1 MNEWHSFFTDRTIP
15 INNGYQPQQQQQ
27 LKQAVAHNA
36 KKAVAFVFLVTLV
49 LTKLNSDDDD
59 GCGGG
64 STESKLQRVPKS
76 NAKQP
81 IGLIEWLAGR
91 LASKLPSLSPL
102 STSVINSAD
111 LSFNFYFHNCECLS
125 SLTHS
130 IVRANPFNTQTLL
143 SSTSLSPSS
152 LPLSSVKWL
161 SCPWNCCRR
170 QCGSSSSFSF
180 HNGDSVI

>member
-1 MNEWHSFFTDRTIP
+1 M
-15 INNGYQPQQQQQ
+15 
-27 LKQAVAHNA
+27 
-36 KKAVAFVFLVTLV
+36 V
-49 LTKLNSDDDD
+49 LTKLNGCGDDD
-59 GCGGG
+59 GGGG

-91 LASKLPSLSPL
+91 LASKLPSPSPSL

-130 IVRANPFNTQTLL
+130 VVRANPFNTQTLL
-143 SSTSLSPSS
+143 SSTSLSSSS
-152 LPLSSVKWL
+152 LPLSSAK
-161 SCPWNCCRR
+161 
-170 QCGSSSSFSF
+170 
-180 HNGDSVI
+180 